1 MKIEPGKF
9 CPLIKK
15 DCLGTGCK
23 WFRPVGHINNATKE
37 HYDEWD
43 CAIAWLVV
51 LQKDAISAA
60 LTTILEAEIE
70 CKRTG
75 LPDEAIARRLCLR
88 LSQAARSAKARR

>member
-15 DCLGTGCK
+15 DCVGTSCK
-23 WFRPVGHINNATKE
+23 WFRPVGHVNRGTQE

-60 LTTILEAEIE
+60 LTTTASTDKMCNEVV
-70 CKRTG
+70 KRMDTPQQIVQ
-75 LPDEAIARRLCLR
+75 LSEPDSPLAIGNN
-88 LSQAARSAKARR
+88 